1 MYIIGDSADR
11 VFEYNLSTAWNI
23 ATAVL
28 FQSFSIAPQTILPTG
43 LFFRSDGLKMYI
55 SSQTFPSLIYEYNLS
70 TAWNISTTSFLQSF
84 TITAQDN
91 TPTGLFIR
99 DDGLKMFVT
108 GGGNDRIY
116 EYNLT
121 TPWNVTTAV
130 FVQSFLTNVAN
141 VFTDGVFFRSDG
153 QKMYHVDGSLHNAY
167 EYNLPFTP
175 PTVQTKTT
183 KIRAR
188 LVSASEPINDPTGW
202 IKVGNNVA
210 TKILIDDP
218 LYPDLIRLNLDGG
231 AGINPRYAYKDT
243 GKVISGDVKFEFKL
257 DYDAMGQIGFPATI
271 SGGSSASTP

>member
-1 MYIIGDSADR
+1 MTAWNVTTAVLANTKSVNAQDPSPLGIFFRPNGLKMYIIGNTSDR
-11 VFEYNLSTAWNI
+11 VFEYNLSSAWNI

-28 FQSFSIAPQTILPTG
+28 FQSFSIATQTIL
-43 LFFRSDGLKMYI
+43 
-55 SSQTFPSLIYEYNLS
+55 
-70 TAWNISTTSFLQSF
+70 
-84 TITAQDN
+84 
-91 TPTGLFIR
+91 PTGLFIR
-99 DDGLKMFVT
+99 DDGLKMYVA

-121 TPWNVTTAV
+121 TPWSISTAV
-130 FVQSFLTNVAN
+130 FFQSFLTNVAN

-210 TKILIDDP
+210 TKI
-218 LYPDLIRLNLDGG
+218 
-231 AGINPRYAYKDT
+231 
-243 GKVISGDVKFEFKL
+243 
-257 DYDAMGQIGFPATI
+257 
-271 SGGSSASTP
+271 